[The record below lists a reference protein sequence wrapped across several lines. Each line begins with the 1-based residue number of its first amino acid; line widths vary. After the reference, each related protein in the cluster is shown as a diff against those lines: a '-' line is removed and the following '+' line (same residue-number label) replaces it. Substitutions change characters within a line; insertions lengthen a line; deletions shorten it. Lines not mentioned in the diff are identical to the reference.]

1 MERKK
6 PRKKYSWLQTDSH
19 ENDINPGTKYSEE
32 SVEKDETEKKPV
44 TDLNPG
50 LSYML
55 HSSLVIVLV

>member
-6 PRKKYSWLQTDSH
+6 PRKKYSWLQTNSH

-32 SVEKDETEKKPV
+32 SVEKDETEKKAV

-55 HSSLVIVLV
+55 LV